1 MSSYDYY
8 QINMGCALEVP
19 STVHCKDTN
28 LVRYYA
34 KYLLQKLMSVYKW
47 TLPDSWDPDYFQ
59 YVLTTQGYIAVLNTP
74 EFGVICQL
82 ARIGGYD
89 IYYRPTTAMIANPII
104 GTLERQIRKDC
115 ALIKFEPDYSTPM
128 DICMYYADLMAIT
141 AQGAAANIF
150 NSKLAY
156 VFACQDKASAES
168 FKKAFDQINQGNPA
182 VFVDKSLFTDAN
194 EVNWH
199 EFQQNLNETYIADRI
214 LSDLRKI
221 ETMFDTEIG
230 IPNANTDK
238 KERLITSEVESNTI
252 EVYSKAQLWLETM
265 KQGIE
270 ETNRMF
276 PGLNLGVELRYG
288 GEPTNAGDN
297 VDSRPVQ
304 LGS

>member
-8 QINMGCALEVP
+8 QINMGNALEIP

-34 KYLLQKLMSVYKW
+34 KYLLQKVLSVYKW
-47 TLPDSWDPDYFQ
+47 TLPETWDYDYFQ
-59 YVLTTQGYIAVLNTP
+59 YIIATQGYIAVFDTP
-74 EFGVICQL
+74 EFGVICQM

-89 IYYRPTTAMIANPII
+89 IFYRPTTAMIANPII

-115 ALIKFEPDYSTPM
+115 ALIKFQPDYSSPL
-128 DICMYYADLMAIT
+128 DICMYYADLMAIA

-168 FKKAFDQINQGNPA
+168 FKKAFDQINAGNPA
-182 VFVDKSLFTDAN
+182 VFVDKSLFNDSG

-199 EFQQNLNETYIADRI
+199 AFQQKLNETYIADKI

-221 ETMFDTEIG
+221 ETMFDSEIG

-238 KERLITSEVESNTI
+238 KERLITSEVESNTV
-252 EVYSKAQLWLETM
+252 EVYSKVELWLDTM
-265 KQGIE
+265 KRGIDE
-270 ETNRMF
+270 ANRLF
-276 PGLNLGVELRYG
+276 PGLNLGVDLRFG
-288 GEPTNAGDN
+288 GVDNASNN
-297 VDSRPVQ
+297 VNPGAVQ
-304 LGS
+304 LG